1 MEHPGQPSN
10 PAATSA
16 SKANKFVLR
25 DGTIQELKTGAAKTK
40 PQPKKEEAQQDNELM
55 ALLQIGVMN
64 AQKDA
69 ERKAA
74 KEAAHKKQVQI
85 DAEKAIRKQEE
96 AVKQQEKAVKMQA
109 EARQKKLLAE
119 AEARQLLI
127 QKKAATHR
135 AACDQT
141 AEQYARSMN
150 RTTAQDTPGKLE

>member
-1 MEHPGQPSN
+1 
-10 PAATSA
+10 
-16 SKANKFVLR
+16 
-25 DGTIQELKTGAAKTK
+25 
-40 PQPKKEEAQQDNELM
+40 M

-85 DAEKAIRKQEE
+85 DAEKVIRKQEE

-127 QKKAATHR
+127 QKKVATHQATHQ